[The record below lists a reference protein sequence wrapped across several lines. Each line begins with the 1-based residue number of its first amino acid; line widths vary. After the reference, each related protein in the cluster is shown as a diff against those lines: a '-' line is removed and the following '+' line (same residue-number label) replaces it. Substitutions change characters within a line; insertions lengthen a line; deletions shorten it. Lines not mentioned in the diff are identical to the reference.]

1 MRRRRRILIG
11 ALALIS
17 GGIAGY
23 TALLILDTRP
33 TQFASAAVAPG
44 TVPVVV
50 AARDLNMGSIVTQ
63 DDVKT
68 VEWPEQALPEGHAGQ
83 VAQVVGRG
91 LITPAFANEP
101 LLADKLADRD
111 SGGLPILIP
120 EGMRAMSVKVDE
132 VVGVA
137 GFVLPGTVV
146 DVVSTVTPPGGTPT
160 SRVILQNVRTLAAG
174 QTIARDAEGEPMAV
188 TVITLL
194 VTPGDAEQLALAA
207 TQGRIQLALR
217 NTLDQSAVDTEGS
230 DIASLLRPRS
240 GPDGAATASAPTP
253 VRERPNPTVIEVFRG
268 GVRTLITY

>member
-23 TALLILDTRP
+23 SALLILDTRP
-33 TQFASAAVAPG
+33 TQFASAAVPPG

-50 AARDLNMGSIVTQ
+50 AARDLSMGSIVTQ

-68 VEWPEQALPEGHAGQ
+68 VDWPEQALPEGHSAQ

-91 LITPAFANEP
+91 LITPAYANEP

-120 EGMRAMSVKVDE
+120 EGMRALSVKVDE

-146 DVVSTVTPPGGTPT
+146 DVVSTVTPPGGSPT

-174 QTIARDAEGEPMAV
+174 QTIARDVEGEPMAV

-194 VTPGDAEQLALAA
+194 VTPSDAEQLALAS

-217 NTLDQSAVDTEGS
+217 NTLDQSPVDTEGS
-230 DIASLLRPRS
+230 DIASLLRPREAPGGS
-240 GPDGAATASAPTP
+240 TTASAPAPT
-253 VRERPNPTVIEVFRG
+253 RPRPSPTVIEVFRG